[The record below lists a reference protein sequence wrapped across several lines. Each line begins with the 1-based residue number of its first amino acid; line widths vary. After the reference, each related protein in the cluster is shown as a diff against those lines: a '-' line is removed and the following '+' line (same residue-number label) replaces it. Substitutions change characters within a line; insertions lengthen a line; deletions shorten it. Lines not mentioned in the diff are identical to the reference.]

1 MHFYK
6 DKLGSKSLP
15 PSMDMFLIEWNE
27 NMQPLW
33 STFATKGVIF
43 FRARTNHETSLV
55 VQKPIRIMK
64 GISM

>member
-43 FRARTNHETSLV
+43 FFE
-55 VQKPIRIMK
+55 QEQIMK
-64 GISM
+64 RV